1 MGKDKSNE
9 KKEIPQGIYMLFKT
23 NKGKTISQ
31 MKLERATITDIS
43 NAIIWCEL
51 TKENLLE
58 EFKKLANIDYRREV
72 KEGK

>member
-31 MKLERATITDIS
+31 MKLERATIPDIS